1 VSGAVRPRV
10 SPRDLGVA
18 TLSCGLL
25 ILISVLF
32 LDRPVAFA
40 MHRAFHHSSWF
51 LVPAAIGQIPLSGA
65 LPALLLICI
74 AGSLG
79 WRARRQGWTVIVA
92 AVAVLLTVGV
102 KTELKEIFGRTW
114 PETWSQGNPSLIRD
128 GVYGFFPF
136 HGGEGWSSFPS
147 GHTAA
152 IAAVAGVLW
161 WRVPGLRALWAVLVA
176 LTAAGLL
183 CGNIHF
189 LGDIIAGAYLGFA
202 IGWATL
208 ALPFPTKDRQ
218 VS

>member
-1 VSGAVRPRV
+1 MSGVVRPRL
-10 SPRDLGVA
+10 SPRALVVA

-51 LVPAAIGQIPLSGA
+51 LVLAAIGQIPLTGA
-65 LPALLLICI
+65 LPALLLLCI

-79 WRARRQGWTVIVA
+79 WRARRRGWTIIIA
-92 AVAVLLTVGV
+92 AVAVLLTIAV
-102 KTELKEIFGRTW
+102 KNQLKEIFGRTW
-114 PETWSQGNPSLIRD
+114 PETWTHGNPSLIQD
-128 GVYGFFPF
+128 GVYGFFPL

-161 WRVPGLRALWAVLVA
+161 WRLPRYRALWTALVA
-176 LTAAGLL
+176 LTAVGLL
-183 CGNIHF
+183 FGNIHF
-189 LGDIIAGAYLGFA
+189 LGDIIAGIYLGFG

-208 ALPFPTKDRQ
+208 ALPFPTKDRRL
-218 VS
+218 S